1 MRIHVV
7 SLPHTLLTRDY
18 DWCAY
23 TAKVRRFAGM
33 LAMAGRDFYLYGP
46 DVYDAADVQDAQEYV
61 EIVGDVDRVEWFG
74 SVEWDRTKVFDRWD
88 ATDPVW
94 TVTNQRA
101 AEAIRER
108 WQPGDVIGIIGGLCQ
123 LDIVRQLADLNP
135 MVCEWG
141 IGYSG
146 VIPGSFKVFESYA
159 WMHHVAGFYREDDI
173 RFYDGVIPNCFE
185 VSDFVQSDVAG
196 DYVLYMGRPN
206 PRKGLPIIA
215 DVAKRIGVPVLIA
228 GQEGP
233 EIPGTEYVGL
243 VTGRKKAELLAGALC
258 VMTPTTYLEPFGG
271 VAVEAM
277 LSGTPVVAT
286 DWGAF
291 TETVIN
297 GVTGYRC
304 RMLGDFIDAI
314 GRCRYIDREQVF
326 AHARARYTT
335 SVGSD
340 LYGIYFDR
348 LETLNG
354 DGWYAGADD
363 LADAFRFS
371 ATRHD

>member
-1 MRIHVV
+1 VRIHVV

-46 DVYDAADVQDAQEYV
+46 DVYDKIDVVGAEEYV
-61 EIVGDVDRVEWFG
+61 PIVTEADRIEWFG
-74 SVEWDRTKVFDRWD
+74 APEWDRTKVFDRW
-88 ATDPVW
+88 TEEDPAW
-94 TVTNQRA
+94 AVTNQRA

-123 LDIVRQLADLNP
+123 RDIITRLGDLNP
-135 MVCEWG
+135 MVTEWG

-146 VIPGSFKVFESYA
+146 VIPGTFKVYESYA
-159 WMHHVAGFYREDDI
+159 WMHHIAGFYRDDEM
-173 RFYDGVIPNCFE
+173 RFFDAVIPNCFD
-185 VSDFVQSDVAG
+185 VTDFKQSDAVGEYA
-196 DYVLYMGRPN
+196 LYMGRPN

-215 DVAKRIGVPVLIA
+215 DIAQRIDLPVLIA

-243 VTGRKKAELLAGALC
+243 VTGTEKAELLAGALC
-258 VMTPTTYLEPFGG
+258 LLTPTTYLEPFGG

-286 DWGAF
+286 DYGAF
-291 TETVIN
+291 TETVVN

-314 GRCRYIDREQVF
+314 GRCRFLDRHEVVE
-326 AHARARYTT
+326 HTLARYTT

-340 LYGIYFDR
+340 LYGAFFDR
-348 LETLNG
+348 LETLHG
-354 DGWYAGADD
+354 DGWYAQADV
-363 LADAFRFS
+363 LADAFRPS
-371 ATRHD
+371 RTRQQ